1 MDPGLN
7 AHGWDI
13 LFGGT
18 FNSQLV
24 KLEEIAEKQKARLPT
39 KQYVTHPSVKRL
51 AAIVKLFSDVVPANP
66 RSSEFL
72 LKDELKNYCR
82 VKGHGLGGRVRLF
95 YRLFEFDGK
104 KAIVFLWLGF
114 PRKSGD
120 RKDCYTAFKK
130 IVNRASV
137 PNSADGVRLEIGR
150 QFPPITLE

>member
-13 LFGGT
+13 LFGCT

-24 KLEEIAEKQKARLPT
+24 KLEEIAEKQKARLP
-39 KQYVTHPSVKRL
+39 KSQYVTHPSVKRL
-51 AAIVKLFSDVVPANP
+51 AAIVNLFSDVVPANP
-66 RSSEFL
+66 RRSEFL
-72 LKDELKNYCR
+72 LKNELKNYCR
-82 VKGHGLGGRVRLF
+82 VKGHGLGSRSRLF
-95 YRLFEFDGK
+95 YRLFELEGK
-104 KAIVFLWLGF
+104 KIIVFLWLGF

-120 RKDCYTAFKK
+120 KKDCYTAFKK
-130 IVNRASV
+130 IVDRDAA